1 MKYFFR
7 ANYLILDPIY
17 LMDYFEIDRVIEDLA
32 RSVAAPCATTW
43 FKTSGVKNPTIGDYR
58 GKVIEFMNNFRR
70 MIRESY
76 PETERKEGL
85 KDYIYKGLDK
95 AIREV
100 NTGNNKEVERR
111 YRYYTQYN

>member
-1 MKYFFR
+1 
-7 ANYLILDPIY
+7 
-17 LMDYFEIDRVIEDLA
+17 MDYFEIDRVIEDLA

-43 FKTSGVKNPTIGDYR
+43 FKISGVKNPTIGDYR
-58 GKVIEFMNNFRR
+58 GKVIEFMNNFRQ

-76 PETERKEGL
+76 PEIERKEGL